1 MAERSESV
9 SKRGIVYVGHVP
21 EGMQPVMIRQL
32 LSAYG
37 EVTRI
42 FFKPRPEPRM
52 VGAKEEAAAR
62 RKRRSRHVLFREG
75 WVEFANKKLAR
86 LIAEQLH
93 QTPMGVGKQR
103 KKFYATSL
111 WNLSY
116 LSKVRWEHLTD
127 KFEVRT
133 ATRVKRV
140 RNEMATA
147 KREIADI
154 DDALRKRRR
163 KQAEPPSRIVKSRHD
178 NDDDDE
184 DAVDNDDND
193 DDDDIDEDDFARQIE
208 KECDDIAALAR
219 TVQPSATQLN
229 SVRDATSRT
238 VMPDKLLKML

>member
-1 MAERSESV
+1 M
-9 SKRGIVYVGHVP
+9 YVAHVP
-21 EGMQPVMIRQL
+21 PGVQPVMIRQL
-32 LSAYG
+32 LSVYG

-52 VGAKEEAAAR
+52 LGAQEIAAAQ
-62 RKRRSRHVLFREG
+62 RKAKRSRNVHFREG

-86 LIAEQLH
+86 LVAEQLH

-116 LSKVRWEHLTD
+116 LSKVRWEHLAD

-163 KQAEPPSRIVKSRHD
+163 KQAPPPMKKSRVQV
-178 NDDDDE
+178 DDDD
-184 DAVDNDDND
+184 DNDDND
-193 DDDDIDEDDFARQIE
+193 NYNDNGNDNDNDDEIDEEDFARQIE
-208 KECDDIAALAR
+208 RERDEIAVLAR

-229 SVRDATSRT
+229 SVRDTTSRT
-238 VMPDKLLKML
+238 LMPDKLLKML